1 MRKNESENRNFGRK
15 INLANSA
22 RLAFSLASCNK
33 TGKTAS
39 SSSSASSSGADS
51 SAVKSAGEKSQNA
64 KAAQKI
70 KVAHTNYYVPYD
82 FVDENGN
89 SDGFEV
95 AVLKEVDK
103 LLPDYEFEY
112 YPTSDDDLLIGILQG
127 KYDVGTKGVWRTA
140 EREKKY
146 IFPKNPIGASVIG
159 IVIRADT
166 ADKIHDLPSFA
177 KFSGKLVPIG
187 AQNAQYTVI
196 DEYNK
201 EHPDAKIN
209 LIAGDTF
216 SAAASDGYVWVNEGR
231 YDALVDIKLTFQNK
245 VLKEGAPYAQFKDK
259 LAYVPY
265 KGIPTWPLFNKKNQA
280 FADAYDVAIKTLKDN
295 GTVSRLAIQ
304 YFGED
309 VSALLE

>member
-15 INLANSA
+15 INLTNSA
-22 RLAFSLASCNK
+22 RAAFSLVVAALFAVSFASCNK
-33 TGKTAS
+33 S
-39 SSSSASSSGADS
+39 SNSASSS
-51 SAVKSAGEKSQNA
+51 EKSTGA
-64 KAAQKI
+64 KSVQKI

-112 YPTSDDDLLIGILQG
+112 FPTSDDDLLIGILQG

-146 IFPKNPIGASVIG
+146 IFPKNPIGASIIG

-201 EHPDAKIN
+201 ENPGAKIN
-209 LIAGDTF
+209 LVAGDSFGAT
-216 SAAASDGYVWVNEGR
+216 DGYVWVNEGR
-231 YDALVDIKLTFQNK
+231 YDGYVDIKLSFQNNI
-245 VLKEGAPYAQFKDK
+245 LKEGAPYAQYKDK
-259 LAYVPY
+259 LVYVPY
-265 KGIPTWPLFNKKNQA
+265 KGIPTWPLFSKKNQA
-280 FADAYDVAIKTLKDN
+280 FADAYDEAIRTLNEN
-295 GTVSRLAIQ
+295 GTVSRLAVQ

-309 VSALLE
+309 VSALLK